1 MFGTPLRR
9 FASTVNSAVF
19 QKYGNPTSVL
29 KMQVTQLKELCSKDV
44 QIKMVASAV
53 SAADLC
59 AVSGKNPVGYAFPA
73 VAGSEGVG
81 IVEKVGS
88 DVSSVKENQMVMLIK
103 PFQGT
108 WTERAVVSESALLA
122 IPSGVTPEIA
132 SHLLGDAG
140 TAYKL
145 LTSFTQLQAGDVVLQ
160 NDACSP
166 IGRCVVQ
173 LCKARGIKTINI
185 VKDCPKCE
193 ACGKKKL
200 EELGG
205 DIVVSESQ
213 LDGTD
218 IKKTLGEMPPVKLV
232 LNGRGGCAM
241 SELLKMV
248 KGVDIVTYNESS
260 NRPFTLSASQL
271 MTQSLSLRGFN
282 MNNWLNCAKKEEVAA
297 LVADLASSVQKG
309 ELKFNTKEIKFEE
322 MMSYVEK
329 ATEGHCGGTRVVKL

>member
-1 MFGTPLRR
+1 M
-9 FASTVNSAVF
+9 
-19 QKYGNPTSVL
+19 
-29 KMQVTQLKELCSKDV
+29 
-44 QIKMVASAV
+44 
-53 SAADLC
+53 
-59 AVSGKNPVGYAFPA
+59 
-73 VAGSEGVG
+73 
-81 IVEKVGS
+81 
-88 DVSSVKENQMVMLIK
+88 
-103 PFQGT
+103 
-108 WTERAVVSESALLA
+108 VSENALLA
-122 IPSGVTPEIA
+122 IPNGVTPEIA

-185 VKDCPKCE
+185 VKDWLVQCCGITRSPKCE

-218 IKKTLGEMPPVKLV
+218 IKKTLGAMPPVKLV
-232 LNGRGGCAM
+232 LNGRGGCTM

-248 KGVDIVTYNESS
+248 KWGREGMLSARGVDIVTYNESS

-282 MNNWLNCAKKEEVAA
+282 MSNWLNCAKKEEVAD

-309 ELKFNTKEIKFEE
+309 ELMFNTKEIKFEE